1 MKQKKKILG
10 IILALCLV
18 ISTCALVACNND
30 PPPEGGAWYAQ
41 AKISGGTATL
51 TFTSDTEWK
60 LDCKGAFLSDDWN
73 PWQSG
78 TYKFDGKPGASALH
92 MTATKESPNT
102 FIKDK
107 EVGEEATY
115 EPKDGIYTIVFDV
128 NGKDSTFSFKPPQD
142 GTKPDGTVP
151 DVCTNH
157 VDNNCDGV
165 CDNEGCDETVA
176 INHVDVKNN
185 ETQAEGADGKCDTCG
200 NDMPAQKSIQVTLST
215 DALGGG
221 AINLYSDKTFDFCL
235 TYGGKILEGTW
246 ASSNAE
252 NLAAPLTLTVD
263 KSTLANGATES
274 PVGDTLTVNIDASAY
289 PVITYTCSANYDATA
304 GGQGVV
310 PMTFT
315 GTLGG
320 QTPPDVCTNHVDN
333 NCDGV
338 CDNEGCDETLAINHV
353 DLKNSTTQADGADG
367 KCDKCGND
375 MPVEKTVLYS
385 AEAPVYAETMKG
397 TLKIYED
404 NSWEIYF
411 GGDCWCNGTWS
422 MDNTS
427 KALTL
432 VRTNT
437 ASGVSLVGAV
447 SETVTYQPDS
457 GVYTITMNFPS
468 KDGVVFTINVGGDE
482 EPCTNHVDEKNNET
496 QAEGSD
502 GKCDKC
508 GENMPIEQEKH
519 VLVTMNATDT
529 ATTMVAEIK
538 MYADGTFDFVLPS
551 MVGKAFGGTWASTD
565 STGANPLADIT
576 LTVDNTGSPV
586 VGETITVT
594 ITPNVDYSVM
604 TYSCHIDY
612 VVTQPHAIT
621 MNFDFTGTYT
631 VNS

>member
-10 IILALCLV
+10 IILALCLA

-185 ETQAEGADGKCDTCG
+185 ETQAEG
-200 NDMPAQKSIQVTLST
+200 
-215 DALGGG
+215 
-221 AINLYSDKTFDFCL
+221 
-235 TYGGKILEGTW
+235 
-246 ASSNAE
+246 
-252 NLAAPLTLTVD
+252 
-263 KSTLANGATES
+263 
-274 PVGDTLTVNIDASAY
+274 
-289 PVITYTCSANYDATA
+289 
-304 GGQGVV
+304 
-310 PMTFT
+310 
-315 GTLGG
+315 
-320 QTPPDVCTNHVDN
+320 
-333 NCDGV
+333 
-338 CDNEGCDETLAINHV
+338 
-353 DLKNSTTQADGADG
+353 
-367 KCDKCGND
+367 
-375 MPVEKTVLYS
+375 
-385 AEAPVYAETMKG
+385 
-397 TLKIYED
+397 
-404 NSWEIYF
+404 
-411 GGDCWCNGTWS
+411 
-422 MDNTS
+422 
-427 KALTL
+427 
-432 VRTNT
+432 
-437 ASGVSLVGAV
+437 
-447 SETVTYQPDS
+447 
-457 GVYTITMNFPS
+457 
-468 KDGVVFTINVGGDE
+468 
-482 EPCTNHVDEKNNET
+482 
-496 QAEGSD
+496 SD

-529 ATTMVAEIK
+529 ATTMAAEIK

-612 VVTQPHAIT
+612 VVTQPYAIT